1 MASSSATTSAIFSRT
16 SSVFTKKSSTT
27 TTTVRSSAISSQNN
41 EGIRFFFFFFFEEEG
56 EGATATTTTVLG
68 NRLHFF
74 VVSRDSFTSECVRVD
89 GKARR
94 VLRRRGCSLE
104 TVASGVSQT
113 VEVAKQVK
121 EAYDEAVP
129 VVTPYAERAFEAA
142 KPLGEAAGGLANK
155 YVAPVA
161 ADVIS
166 KASTGASG
174 VVTQAPGALKQQ
186 GVDVAPVVSV
196 VETTGKSAVDAA
208 LPIGK
213 QALEYVSTASAGELG
228 LLAIG
233 AYVAYLI
240 LPGVL
245 GVFAGAARGYA
256 GDVGALEAYEMVLSG
271 NTNIIDLR
279 SENDK
284 AKSGPNPPKG
294 RVLEVDAKGESVEV
308 TALKVSAMNGVGK
321 GKKYI
326 IVGGNSKGFAKALKN
341 KGFNKVFVLKGGYGA
356 WRNAGLP

>member
-1 MASSSATTSAIFSRT
+1 MTEKLAGFLDAVDAAS
-16 SSVFTKKSSTT
+16 
-27 TTTVRSSAISSQNN
+27 
-41 EGIRFFFFFFFEEEG
+41 
-56 EGATATTTTVLG
+56 
-68 NRLHFF
+68 
-74 VVSRDSFTSECVRVD
+74 
-89 GKARR
+89 
-94 VLRRRGCSLE
+94 E

-174 VVTQAPGALKQQ
+174 VVTQASGALKQQ

-228 LLAIG
+228 LLAFG
-233 AYVAYLI
+233 AYVAFLI
-240 LPGVL
+240 LPVVL
-245 GVFAGAARGYA
+245 GFFAVAA
-256 GDVGALEAYEMVLSG
+256 
-271 NTNIIDLR
+271 
-279 SENDK
+279 
-284 AKSGPNPPKG
+284 
-294 RVLEVDAKGESVEV
+294 
-308 TALKVSAMNGVGK
+308 
-321 GKKYI
+321 
-326 IVGGNSKGFAKALKN
+326 
-341 KGFNKVFVLKGGYGA
+341 
-356 WRNAGLP
+356 

>member
-1 MASSSATTSAIFSRT
+1 MTTTTTSAMFSRT
-16 SSVFTKKSSTT
+16 SVFKKSS
-27 TTTVRSSAISSQNN
+27 TTVRSSAISRRKTTKASSSSSSSKKQQQKQQQQFL
-41 EGIRFFFFFFFEEEG
+41 GI
-56 EGATATTTTVLG
+56 ASTSLLLTAP
-68 NRLHFF
+68 FPA
-74 VVSRDSFTSECVRVD
+74 SASELTEKLAGFLDAVD
-89 GKARR
+89 AA
-94 VLRRRGCSLE
+94 SE

-174 VVTQAPGALKQQ
+174 VVTQASGALKQQ

-279 SENDK
+279 SVNDK

>member
-1 MASSSATTSAIFSRT
+1 MTTTTTSAMFSRT
-16 SSVFTKKSSTT
+16 SVFKKSS
-27 TTTVRSSAISSQNN
+27 TTVRSSAISRRKTTKASSSSSSSKKQQQKQQQQFL
-41 EGIRFFFFFFFEEEG
+41 GV
-56 EGATATTTTVLG
+56 ASTSLLLTAP
-68 NRLHFF
+68 FPA
-74 VVSRDSFTSECVRVD
+74 SASELTEKLAGFLDAVD
-89 GKARR
+89 AA
-94 VLRRRGCSLE
+94 SE

-174 VVTQAPGALKQQ
+174 VVTQASGALKQQ

-279 SENDK
+279 SVNDK

>member
-1 MASSSATTSAIFSRT
+1 MMASSSATTSAMFSRT

-27 TTTVRSSAISSQNN
+27 TTVRSSAISRKTTKASASSSSSKKQQKQQQQQQFL
-41 EGIRFFFFFFFEEEG
+41 GIASTSLLLA
-56 EGATATTTTVLG
+56 ATPLPA
-68 NRLHFF
+68 
-74 VVSRDSFTSECVRVD
+74 SASELTEKLAGFLDAVD
-89 GKARR
+89 AA
-94 VLRRRGCSLE
+94 SE
-104 TVASGVSQT
+104 TVAGGVSQT

-174 VVTQAPGALKQQ
+174 VVTQASGALKQQ